1 MTSPRTLLLVLGSWA
16 VGGCC
21 TDAGCTGLL
30 TIHLDRALSTD
41 AVVSVDLG
49 DGTVV
54 DCLSTSDPSGDGDC
68 TFGPSDGEE
77 VITVQ
82 LGTEEPPAT
91 ALVRIS
97 EGGDE
102 AVEHEVQVT
111 ASEPYSP
118 NGKRCDPTCT
128 GGRADLVL

>member
-1 MTSPRTLLLVLGSWA
+1 MTFPRPLLIVLGSWA

-21 TDAGCTGLL
+21 TDAGCNGLL
-30 TIHLDRALSTD
+30 VIHLDRALSAD

-49 DGTVV
+49 DGTV
-54 DCLSTSDPSGDGDC
+54 DCIWTSDP
-68 TFGPSDGEE
+68 
-77 VITVQ
+77 
-82 LGTEEPPAT
+82 
-91 ALVRIS
+91 VRVRVS
-97 EGGDE
+97 EGGGE

-128 GGRADLVL
+128 GGQADLVL